1 MNLES
6 YDNLIKKISDKCILE
21 FKQLE
26 AVYNFDIGDELE
38 MALVTMLREFLPA
51 KYGVVR
57 GFVVDK
63 DGNKA
68 GDDII
73 IFDQQNFP
81 TLRFLNKDNIF
92 LKQQVPI
99 EAVLAYIEV
108 KNTLDDVSYL
118 KAVKQVKDVKN
129 LCYKRSLK
137 MYEWLPFEEKKLF
150 SNEYNT
156 LGYWEPTIKN
166 PVYGMIFSRYSV
178 DKDGKRITESSAK
191 NNGKVYNF
199 ANFTLEKYRDEIDD
213 NSFLNPDS
221 IIFGDSNVAIC
232 SGKYIDKK
240 GNERLGITRFYAG
253 IKEQCQYQIKNQ
265 YGNSYGIALAHLM
278 MALNF
283 IKLIEMPWENIFGC
297 PKNYEDSDK
306 FVEVEITD
314 LIIKE

>member
-1 MNLES
+1 M
-6 YDNLIKKISDKCILE
+6 
-21 FKQLE
+21 
-26 AVYNFDIGDELE
+26 
-38 MALVTMLREFLPA
+38 
-51 KYGVVR
+51 
-57 GFVVDK
+57 DK